1 VNSFNLRSAKRGAG
15 LIALVICLC
24 ELGHV
29 TNAAETGRNPP
40 ATNHKMKITIGSATF
55 TATLA
60 ENPTA
65 AAFKAMLPLTVQMPD
80 LNRNEKH
87 CPIGRKLPAEDAN
100 PGIIHAGD
108 LMLWQSDTLVLF
120 YKSFPTS
127 YSYTKIGRIDD
138 ASALAAAVGS
148 GRVTVRFELERSRK

>member
-1 VNSFNLRSAKRGAG
+1 
-15 LIALVICLC
+15 
-24 ELGHV
+24 
-29 TNAAETGRNPP
+29 
-40 ATNHKMKITIGSATF
+40 MKITIGSATF

-65 AAFKAMLPLTVQMPD
+65 AAFKAMLPLTVEMPD

-87 CPIGRKLPAEDAN
+87 CPLGRKLPANDAN
-100 PGIIHAGD
+100 PRTIHAGD

-120 YKSFPTS
+120 YKSFPSS
-127 YSYTKIGRIDD
+127 YSYTRIGRIED

-148 GRVTVRFELERSRK
+148 GSAKVTFELERSGE